1 MSSVALTGEDTILI
15 NGRVI
20 TDLADGEVSALTF
33 PNDIANLKTGKGGNA
48 IYALNS
54 TGRESALT
62 LRVIR
67 GSEDDKYLNGLLQL
81 QIADFSGFILMT
93 GEIVKQLGD
102 GAGVKT
108 NDTYINSGGIFQKQ
122 VEVKNNIE
130 GETEQAVAI
139 YMMKFANSPR
149 ALT

>member
-1 MSSVALTGEDTILI
+1 MSSIALAGDDTIII

-20 TDLADGEVSALTF
+20 LDLADGEVSNLTY

-48 IYALNS
+48 IYALNA

-62 LRVIR
+62 LRIVR
-67 GSEDDKYLNGLLQL
+67 GSADDKYLNALLQL
-81 QIADFSGFILMT
+81 QQTDFAGFILLT
-93 GEIVKQLGD
+93 GEVVKQLGD
-102 GAGVKT
+102 GTGIKS
-108 NDTYINSGGIFQKQ
+108 NDTYIMSGGIFQKQ

-130 GETEQAVAI
+130 GDTEQAVAI
-139 YMMKFANSPR
+139 YMMKFANAPR